1 MSHAIITKYIPQTNT
16 KPARIMAKAE
26 GVAALIILYSE
37 AEDIALGRAEHK
49 QGEATGGYSQQDV
62 YKWAAEALCKC
73 MGWSG
78 DLIGGGLPDQSG
90 YCFVFAPP
98 ENAII
103 RNLESQVKV
112 QAKIIKSLEVES
124 AELVAT
130 MENVLGEFVHV
141 PGDIEGNKA
150 RTTAARIIG
159 GPRAALA
166 RAMEAIDRAK
176 AAR

>member
-1 MSHAIITKYIPQTNT
+1 MKAIITKYIPPTNT
-16 KPARIMAKAE
+16 KSARIKAKAE
-26 GVAALIILYSE
+26 GVPALIISYSA
-37 AEDIALGRAEHK
+37 AEDTALGRADHK
-49 QGEATGGYSQQDV
+49 QGERTGGYSQQDV
-62 YKWAAEALCKC
+62 YKGAAEALCKR
-73 MGWSG
+73 MGWAG

-98 ENAII
+98 ENLII

-130 MENVLGEFVHV
+130 MENVLNEFIHV

-166 RAMEAIDRAK
+166 RAREAIEKAK